1 MLRNRCWSLLAVLAL
16 AGVSNAAE
24 ILPQKTVA
32 GRFTLKAGTPGEQAL
47 DLMTQ
52 FQYLEAPI
60 KPTELLA
67 KQWLNLPLFYF
78 SNYLLCDLYPRN
90 EACFHQVLEFARLD
104 PKNADVA
111 KALIF
116 FARWMNPSV
125 ESDCAYQKAQ
135 RILIDHHL
143 NHPSI
148 GEYAKHAAA
157 NCFNKQ
163 AIALVHHIYENHPDP
178 TVRAMTKETLASLYR
193 NQAQFVG
200 IYQDISDK
208 AQGNFMISGPES
220 QDIRELMKLG
230 QEKILEKS
238 RKYE

>member
-1 MLRNRCWSLLAVLAL
+1 MLRNRCWSLIAVLAL
-16 AGVSNAAE
+16 AGVSSAAE

-47 DLMTQ
+47 DLMNQ

-60 KPTELLA
+60 KPTERLA
-67 KQWLNLPLFYF
+67 RQWLNLPLMCF
-78 SNYLLCDLYPRN
+78 SNYLLGDLYPRN

-125 ESDCAYQKAQ
+125 DPDCAFQKAQ

-143 NHPSI
+143 SHPSI
-148 GEYAKHAAA
+148 GEYAKLAAVIY
-157 NCFNKQ
+157 FDKQ

-193 NQAQFVG
+193 SQAGTVAM
-200 IYQDISDK
+200 YQEIRDK
-208 AQGNFMISGPES
+208 AQGNIVFSGSEG
-220 QDIRELMKLG
+220 QEIRDLMKIG
-230 QEKILEKS
+230 KEKLLEKS